1 MSDDGKTEM
10 EFAGVKFRG
19 GKIFVI
25 ITALSTLGGGLYGAF
40 EFYKDYM
47 DMKEKIQTY
56 VAPDLSGF
64 DKKLAVLKE
73 EMQGV
78 TTETKSK
85 VEVIEAEF
93 SALITETKSKVE
105 VVETEFQALKT
116 EVEAF
121 GKEIH
126 AFEKLEEGIKQTA
139 EDARDYT
146 KDIKRD
152 LKNELHV
159 MSKQVDDIEKRG
171 KEAFRLV
178 RESIET
184 NDTKVRKMVT
194 DSSDRFD
201 KRREQL
207 RNDMDVLELRVK
219 SEIKELKKTINDKIK
234 KALENPLA
242 NMRK

>member
-1 MSDDGKTEM
+1 MEGQGVFPWKEIKKMSDDGKTEV

-25 ITALSTLGGGLYGAF
+25 ITALSTLGGGLYAGF
-40 EFYKDYM
+40 EFWKDYM
-47 DMKEKIQTY
+47 DMKEKIEKY

-64 DKKLAVLKE
+64 DKKLAVLKT
-73 EMQGV
+73 EMESLI
-78 TTETKSK
+78 TETHAK
-85 VEVIEAEF
+85 VEVIGTEF
-93 SALITETKSKVE
+93 SALR
-105 VVETEFQALKT
+105 T
-116 EVEAF
+116 EV
-121 GKEIH
+121 K

-152 LKNELHV
+152 IKDELHEL
-159 MSKQVDDIEKRG
+159 SKQVDDIEKRG
-171 KEAFRLV
+171 KESFRMV
-178 RESIET
+178 RDSIET

-194 DSSDRFD
+194 DNSDRFD

-207 RNDMDVLELRVK
+207 RNDMTALENRVN
-219 SEIKELKKTINDKIK
+219 EQLKELKKKIDDKIR